1 MRPSQTAD
9 DGFKVTGWID
19 ALGGFINRR
28 PGLWIR
34 FGNLETRLLADE
46 IEPVAVRQP
55 VYVAGLARSGS
66 TILLE
71 MLAAQGD
78 LASHRYSDYPPVFTP
93 YLWNR
98 LLERMPKR
106 QAAPSERTHRD
117 GIKVTPESP
126 EAFEEVLWMAFFPH
140 LHDPSRRAV
149 LDSETSNPAFDAFY
163 RDHIRKLLRVRGGQR
178 YLAKGNYN
186 ITRLEYLL
194 KLFPDARFVIPVR
207 APTWH
212 IASLMKQHRLFCEGE
227 RDHPKALQHMRRVGH
242 FEFGLDRRAVN
253 IGDGAETARIEDAW
267 RRGEEVEGW
276 ARYWS
281 QIYGFVADRLAAN
294 ERLRDAALVVRFEDL
309 CSRPHE
315 TLKGVLD
322 HCRLGVPEAWLAEMA
337 EKIHFPSYYRP
348 GFTPQDLATIER
360 FTGGTARRLGYRD
373 SEAELLSTG

>member
-1 MRPSQTAD
+1 MRASQTAD

-19 ALGGFINRR
+19 ALGGFIDRR

-34 FGNLETRLLADE
+34 FGNFETRLLADE
-46 IEPVAVRQP
+46 LEPIAVRQP

-71 MLAAQGD
+71 VLAAQRD

-93 YLWNR
+93 YVWNR

-106 QAAPSERTHRD
+106 DAAPSERTHKD
-117 GIKVTPESP
+117 GIKVTSESP

-140 LHDPSRRAV
+140 LHDPAQSAV
-149 LDSETSNPAFDAFY
+149 LDDRAGNPAFDAFY
-163 RDHIRKLLRVRGGQR
+163 RDHIRKLLRVRGKER

-186 ITRLEYLL
+186 VTRLEYLL
-194 KLFPDARFVIPVR
+194 RLFPDARFVIPVR
-207 APTWH
+207 SPTWH

-227 RDHPKALQHMRRVGH
+227 RDNPKALQHMRRVGH

-253 IGDGAETARIEDAW
+253 VGDGAETARIEDAW
-267 RRGEEVEGW
+267 RRGDEVEGW

-294 ERLRDAALVVRFEDL
+294 ERLREAALLVRFEDL
-309 CSRPHE
+309 CGKPLE
-315 TLKGVLD
+315 TLTAVLD
-322 HCRLGVPEAWLAEMA
+322 HCRLGAPDAWVAQKAEG
-337 EKIHFPSYYRP
+337 IHFPTYYRP
-348 GFTPQDLATIER
+348 DFTPQELATIER
-360 FTGGTARRLGYRD
+360 FTGGTARRLGYPD
-373 SEAELLSTG
+373 DEAELRSTG